1 MIYLL
6 TVFLKL
12 NISKNSQFTMI
23 IIWLNRQNLEIRFG
37 QKIGISLS
45 KPHNVGVN
53 GMPHTKNYV
62 LLKTRLI
69 ELAMRQL
76 S

>member
-1 MIYLL
+1 
-6 TVFLKL
+6 
-12 NISKNSQFTMI
+12 MI